1 MAMASKLGN
10 VLLSLA
16 LLVALHGLSLSF
28 LGSGPARV
36 ESPRA
41 ARSVAR
47 HAEDDDEVG
56 GLGGLMRLHIFFE
69 NLSLSLSHIYIYI
82 YNIIYTDYIQIKIRS
97 RNLHTYIYIYI
108 YTHM

>member
-41 ARSVAR
+41 ARSSVAR

-56 GLGGLMRLHIFFE
+56 GLGGLMRLHFFFE
-69 NLSLSLSHIYIYI
+69 NLSLSHIYITYINIYI
-82 YNIIYTDYIQIKIRS
+82 YTHNIIYTYYIQIKIRS
-97 RNLHTYIYIYI
+97 RNLHIYI
-108 YTHM
+108 HM

>member
-41 ARSVAR
+41 ARSSVAR

-56 GLGGLMRLHIFFE
+56 GLGGVDEASLFF
-69 NLSLSLSHIYIYI
+69 LRISLSLSHIYYI
-82 YNIIYTDYIQIKIRS
+82 Y
-97 RNLHTYIYIYI
+97 
-108 YTHM
+108 